1 MPCSP
6 QYRHT
11 AWGTGRVLLPFILLP
26 TLLSPTQSQL
36 TGTVSINQNTT
47 FWYAPEGAKACLD
60 PYTGDVAYNLGC
72 YAITATTEITIEN
85 SCYCPTAAAAL
96 ATVSSIITGCVSS
109 EYSYTINGTTPT
121 SVSET
126 AQSAISIYNNYCATA
141 LAAATTATTA
151 TSAGMFTFMALLWH
165 KATY

>member
-1 MPCSP
+1 MPCSS
-6 QYRHT
+6 QYRHR
-11 AWGTGRVLLPFILLP
+11 AWGAGRVLLPFILLP

-47 FWYAPEGAKACLD
+47 FWYAPEGVKACLA
-60 PYTGDVAYNLGC
+60 PYAGAVAYNLGC
-72 YAITATTEITIEN
+72 YATTATTEVTIEN

-96 ATVSSIITGCVSS
+96 ATVSSIITNCVSS
-109 EYSYTINGTTPT
+109 EYNYTINGTTPT

-141 LAAATTATTA
+141 LAAATTAT
-151 TSAGMFTFMALLWH
+151 SAGTFTFMALLWH